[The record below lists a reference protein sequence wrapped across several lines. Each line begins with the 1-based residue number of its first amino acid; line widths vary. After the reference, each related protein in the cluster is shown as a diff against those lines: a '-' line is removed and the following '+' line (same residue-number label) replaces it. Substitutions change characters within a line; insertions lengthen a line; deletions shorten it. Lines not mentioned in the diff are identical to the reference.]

1 LVRNGDEC
9 FRGLEIDHQTTGVIT
24 VTKLPQPLPG
34 VSVLCV

>member
-1 LVRNGDEC
+1 MVMKC

-34 VSVLCV
+34 V